1 MLDEETMQGDIQAEY
16 LSILSTEMKIT
27 ECLVRQILPRE
38 LAQQIRDGTPFVN
51 TCQEFSEVTVVFS
64 DMVGFNELCS
74 SLTPMQVE
82 TVGDAYLLVGGLPTK
97 DDNHAK
103 YAANI
108 AIEMVQK
115 IQQVKVDFLKSSI
128 SVKLGI
134 HTGPVVAGWKVP
146 RFCLSLYL
154 CLSVFGD
161 INTWC
166 DPRQVSMSPMS
177 VCLFVCLSLSL
188 STPFLQVW
196 WDGRCRG
203 NYITRQRG
211 WHDHKGKG
219 QLPTYWLCGQGDT
232 LLSSYTKEELT
243 EEEAKKQVNDVL
255 EQVGH

>member
-134 HTGPVVAGWKVP
+134 HTGPVVAVA
-146 RFCLSLYL
+146 
-154 CLSVFGD
+154 
-161 INTWC
+161 C
-166 DPRQVSMSPMS
+166 DVDLTQVSMSPISLSLRCGTTS
-177 VCLFVCLSLSL
+177 VPSKFHPTTGRVEGTEVLHVCLSYTVLSYPVLYCLSL
-188 STPFLQVW
+188 NPLTPGVVGLKVW
-196 WDGRCRG
+196 WGGRYPGTVCSV
-203 NYITRQRG
+203 TQST
-211 WHDHKGKG
+211 
-219 QLPTYWLCGQGDT
+219 LPAEWRH
-232 LLSSYTKEELT
+232 
-243 EEEAKKQVNDVL
+243 QVRL
-255 EQVGH
+255 